1 MHIYIYYTQA
11 LFKTVNMI
19 LFCFK
24 KEYHKY
30 ITLCM
35 LSYYLIRESKELLTF
50 ICAIYSLK

>member
-50 ICAIYSLK
+50 IRAIYSLK